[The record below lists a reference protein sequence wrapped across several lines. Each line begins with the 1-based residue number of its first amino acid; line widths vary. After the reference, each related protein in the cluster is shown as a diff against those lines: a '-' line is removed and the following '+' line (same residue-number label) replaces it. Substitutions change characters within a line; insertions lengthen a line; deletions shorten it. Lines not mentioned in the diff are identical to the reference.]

1 LISAGTVG
9 IEKRELDMMTWP
21 FATGQD
27 LNLKKM
33 VSRMLKAARLDGD
46 TFRELRDDPS
56 ATAQSIFLVATVSLC
71 YGAGLSLFGF
81 FVAGISA
88 IELLTSTL
96 TDLLV
101 GIGIALVWSGI
112 TFLIVTKLFRR
123 TIGYWGLARP
133 FFFSWAPG
141 LLFILMSSPI
151 PIISEIIRAAG
162 TAWIGVASVFAV
174 KHAAGFSLQ
183 QSMLTFM
190 IGALVLIF
198 IQSLVPLN

>member
-1 LISAGTVG
+1 
-9 IEKRELDMMTWP
+9 MMTWP
-21 FATGQD
+21 FATRQD
-27 LNLKKM
+27 INPEKM

-46 TFRELRDDPS
+46 TFRELRDDPR
-56 ATAQSIFLVATVSLC
+56 ATAQSIFLIATVSLC
-71 YGAGLSLFGF
+71 YGAGLSFFGF

-88 IELLTSTL
+88 IEILTFTL

-141 LLFILMSSPI
+141 VLFILMSSPI
-151 PIISEIIRAAG
+151 PIISEIIRTAG

-190 IGALVLIF
+190 ISALVLIF
-198 IQSLVPLN
+198 IQSLVPVN